1 MQKIKIYVELSWLV
15 KFWQTTSKDKLK
27 VKMDLQKLQRM
38 QNASRAGEF
47 LFYTR
52 NQPTKLLEK
61 VVRTHHVV
69 SKFVSQDQRQ
79 TTKRFKLH

>member
-1 MQKIKIYVELSWLV
+1 
-15 KFWQTTSKDKLK
+15 
-27 VKMDLQKLQRM
+27 M

-47 LFYTR
+47 LFYTI

-69 SKFVSQDQRQ
+69 SKFVSQDQKP